1 LKTLKSLTL
10 NKHRRLTVMKK
21 LLYPLVIFSILF
33 TIGCED
39 DKAAEEDVNPLVGVW
54 EGTELKIIHGDGAQ
68 ETYQYGEDTD
78 MGTVTYIFG
87 ADGIYTHTSVS
98 SNGTITS
105 SGTWSLN
112 DGILTF
118 VDGDKTDIVDFTLSD
133 NTLTLTIEVGEDD
146 MPMTMVVTFIRQ

>member
-1 LKTLKSLTL
+1 M
-10 NKHRRLTVMKK
+10 NK

-39 DKAAEEDVNPLVGVW
+39 DKAAAEDVNPLVGVW

-98 SNGTITS
+98 SNETITS

-146 MPMTMVVTFIRQ
+146 MPMTMIVTFIRQ

>member
-1 LKTLKSLTL
+1 MSKYLKILLFSLM
-10 NKHRRLTVMKK
+10 VFM
-21 LLYPLVIFSILF
+21 
-33 TIGCED
+33 GCED
-39 DKAAEEDVNPLVGVW
+39 DKAAAEDVNPLVGVW

-98 SNGTITS
+98 SNETITS

-146 MPMTMVVTFIRQ
+146 MPMTMIVTFIRQ

>member
-1 LKTLKSLTL
+1 MSKYLKILLFSLM
-10 NKHRRLTVMKK
+10 VFM
-21 LLYPLVIFSILF
+21 
-33 TIGCED
+33 GCED
-39 DKAAEEDVNPLVGVW
+39 DKAAAEDVNPLVGVW

>member
-1 LKTLKSLTL
+1 MSKYLKILLFSLM
-10 NKHRRLTVMKK
+10 VFM
-21 LLYPLVIFSILF
+21 V
-33 TIGCED
+33 CED
-39 DKAAEEDVNPLVGVW
+39 DKAAAEDVNPLVGVW
-54 EGTELKIIHGDGAQ
+54 EGTELKLIHGDGAQ

-146 MPMTMVVTFIRQ
+146 MPMTMIVTFIRQ

>member
-1 LKTLKSLTL
+1 M
-10 NKHRRLTVMKK
+10 NK

-39 DKAAEEDVNPLVGVW
+39 DKAAAEDVNPLVGVW